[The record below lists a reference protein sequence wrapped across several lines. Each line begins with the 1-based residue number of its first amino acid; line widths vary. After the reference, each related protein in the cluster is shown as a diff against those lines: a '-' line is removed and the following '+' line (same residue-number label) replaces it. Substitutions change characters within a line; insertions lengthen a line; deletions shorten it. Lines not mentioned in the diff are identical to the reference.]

1 MEDENKNVRENKD
14 ESIQEIDQNDIEE
27 ENEEESIKDS
37 LKKNWKAFLGHF
49 NLFYSY
55 FCFNNSSLNYSI
67 SSLKKWRFA
76 GFLV

>member
-37 LKKNWKAFLGHF
+37 LKKN
-49 NLFYSY
+49 
-55 FCFNNSSLNYSI
+55 
-67 SSLKKWRFA
+67 
-76 GFLV
+76 